1 LQDPS
6 TPRRNRW
13 TLNADPIAAAIGR
26 SPAFGLIDLRQGCR
40 TMTDETDQMLSARS
54 APMFLV
60 GLLVFTGSLSAH
72 DRAAAQMK
80 GAPRAASIC
89 APCHG
94 LDGIGRNVAT
104 PNIAGQNSIYLRK
117 QLAAFRSRQRQH
129 PDMRYVARELT
140 ERELDALVVY
150 YSQLPPP

>member
-1 LQDPS
+1 MS
-6 TPRRNRW
+6 
-13 TLNADPIAAAIGR
+13 
-26 SPAFGLIDLRQGCR
+26 SF
-40 TMTDETDQMLSARS
+40 RS
-54 APMFLV
+54 ALSVFLL
-60 GLLVFTGSLSAH
+60 GLLIFAGLLPASIG
-72 DRAAAQMK
+72 AAAQMK

-117 QLAAFRSRQRQH
+117 QLAAFKNRQRQH
-129 PDMRYVARELT
+129 PEMRYVARELT

-150 YSQLPPP
+150 YSQLSPP

>member
-1 LQDPS
+1 MRS
-6 TPRRNRW
+6 VRR
-13 TLNADPIAAAIGR
+13 APPI
-26 SPAFGLIDLRQGCR
+26 F
-40 TMTDETDQMLSARS
+40 
-54 APMFLV
+54 FL
-60 GLLVFTGSLSAH
+60 GFLLFAGSLPASGG
-72 DRAAAQMK
+72 AAAQTK
-80 GAPRAASIC
+80 AAPRAASIC

-117 QLAAFRSRQRQH
+117 QLTAFKNRQRQH
-129 PDMRYVARELT
+129 PEMRYVARELT